1 MRTIDADALEQELF
15 DAAVKRKMEINR
27 ERPYKHGKE

>member
-15 DAAVKRKMEINR
+15 NAAVKRKMEINKG
-27 ERPYKHGKE
+27 RPWKHGKE